1 MLFSFRSW
9 RGGRR
14 RNNVER
20 ERGGYASSDAHSQGL
35 LCPIGQSRR
44 QRELNPGYVGNEAEL
59 EHRIQRGRDVIH
71 ATDAD
76 VNGRRRR
83 SQQARYV
90 QKNHIARSC
99 RMAGVIEYES
109 VGVVLIVSGLDH
121 WRLRVHVKQDG
132 RDGIGVW

>member
-1 MLFSFRSW
+1 M
-9 RGGRR
+9 
-14 RNNVER
+14 
-20 ERGGYASSDAHSQGL
+20 
-35 LCPIGQSRR
+35 
-44 QRELNPGYVGNEAEL
+44 
-59 EHRIQRGRDVIH
+59 IH

-109 VGVVLIVSGLDH
+109 VGVALIVSGLYH
-121 WRLRVHVKQDG
+121 RRLRVHVKQDG
-132 RDGIGVW
+132 RDRIAVW